1 MKKGEVLTGI
11 VEALRFPNKG
21 IVRIIDANTSAAAQI
36 VMVKHVL
43 PGQKIRF
50 RLTKKKHGHLE
61 GNLLEILEHSPLEAA
76 PACPHY
82 GICGGC
88 TYQTLPYT
96 EELKIKKEQVLGLL
110 EPVLPQ
116 ARDLFEE
123 IHASPRQYG
132 YRNKMEY
139 TFGDAYRDGPL
150 SLGMHK
156 RGAFYDIVT
165 VDDCRIAEPDFGKI
179 LRGTLD
185 FFAKRGISY
194 YHRMRHTGYLR
205 HLLVRKGA
213 FTGEILVDLVT
224 SSQYGE
230 VPDSAAP
237 GQCGRASGS
246 AVSGQCKGV
255 SDSAAPGLYGDA
267 SDSAAS
273 EADLLRDFADMLLR
287 LPLEGTIRGILHTVN
302 DSVSDAVKN
311 DRTDTLYGQDFFYET
326 LLGQQFKITPFSFF
340 QTNSGGA
347 EVLYSIVRDYIGGS
361 LGDGDKTVYDLYSGT
376 GTIAQI
382 LAPAAGR
389 TIGVEIVEEA
399 VLAARENAA
408 HNGLDN
414 CTFLAGDVL
423 QVLDTIKEKPDLIIL
438 DPPRDGVHPK
448 ALGKIIGCGVDEMV
462 YISCKPTSLQRDLKV
477 LLAGGYEVRRI
488 ACVDMFPGTS
498 NVETVVLL
506 YRSKSDL
513 RYRKDS
519 LSTWCYI

>member
-1 MKKGEVLTGI
+1 MKKGEIYTGI
-11 VEALRFPNKG
+11 VEEVKFPNKG
-21 IVRIIDANTSAAAQI
+21 IVRVTGAWAAGAGANDAKDGTIPEKNHADAA
-36 VMVKHVL
+36 VVTVKNVL
-43 PGQKIRF
+43 PGQRISF
-50 RLTKKKHGHLE
+50 RLTKKKHGRLE
-61 GNLLEILEHSPLEAA
+61 GNLLEILERSPLEAE

-88 TYQTLPYT
+88 TYQSVPYA
-96 EELKIKKEQVLGLL
+96 EELKIKKEQVLSLL
-110 EPVLPQ
+110 EAVLPD
-116 ARDLFEE
+116 ARGLFEE
-123 IHASPRQYG
+123 IRPSPRQYG

-150 SLGMHK
+150 ALGMHK

-165 VDDCRIAEPDFGKI
+165 VDDCRIAEPDFTKI

-185 FFAKRGISY
+185 FFAERDIPY

-224 SSQYGE
+224 SSQYG
-230 VPDSAAP
+230 DAP
-237 GQCGRASGS
+237 GS
-246 AVSGQCKGV
+246 AVSGQYGEA
-255 SDSAAPGLYGDA
+255 DPGG
-267 SDSAAS
+267 AAS

-287 LPLEGTIRGILHTVN
+287 LPLEGTVRGILHTVN

-347 EVLYSIVRDYIGGS
+347 EALYSIVRDYIGGS
-361 LGDGDKTVYDLYSGT
+361 LGDGGKTVYDLYSGT

-382 LAPAAGR
+382 IAPAAGR

-408 HNGLDN
+408 RNGLDN

-423 QVLDTIKEKPDLIIL
+423 KVLDTIEEKPDLIIL
-438 DPPRDGVHPK
+438 DPPRDGIHPK
-448 ALGKIIGCGVDEMV
+448 ALDKIIGYGVDEMV

-477 LLAGGYEVRRI
+477 LLERGYEVCRI
-488 ACVDMFPGTS
+488 ACIDMFPGTS
-498 NVETVVLL
+498 NVETVILL
-506 YRSKSDL
+506 
-513 RYRKDS
+513 
-519 LSTWCYI
+519 LSVEAKAGCYYLQGISQK